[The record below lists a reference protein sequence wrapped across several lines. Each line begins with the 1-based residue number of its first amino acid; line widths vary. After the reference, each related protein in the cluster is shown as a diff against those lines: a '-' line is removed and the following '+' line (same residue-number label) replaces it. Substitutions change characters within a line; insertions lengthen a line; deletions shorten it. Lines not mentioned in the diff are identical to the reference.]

1 MSTNQAAIEDLIDEL
16 YDILEKGWSLPFSS
30 GKSFIDVE
38 EVKQILDE
46 IREAIPTEI
55 RKAKAIVADRI
66 QILNEAKNEA
76 DAIRREAE
84 EKAKIMTGQ
93 EEIVRRARAE
103 AEDTMANA
111 KAKSMEMI
119 TAASAYVDDMMRRS
133 DESLATALAELRKT
147 RQSIQAKQQKQ

>member
-30 GKSFIDVE
+30 GKCFIDVE

-55 RKAKAIVADRI
+55 RKAKAIVADRV
-66 QILNEAKNEA
+66 QIINEANNEA
-76 DAIRREAE
+76 EAIRREAD

-93 EEIVRRARAE
+93 EEVVRRAKAE
-103 AEDTMANA
+103 ADDIRADA

-119 TAASAYVDDMMRRS
+119 TAARAYVDDMMRRS